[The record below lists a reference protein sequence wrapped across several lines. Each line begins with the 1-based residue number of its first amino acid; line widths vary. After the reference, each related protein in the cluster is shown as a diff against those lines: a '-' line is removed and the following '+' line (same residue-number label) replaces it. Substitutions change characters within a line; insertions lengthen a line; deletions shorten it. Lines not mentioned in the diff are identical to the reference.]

1 MLRTGITADEARLTG
16 HAEVNKPNQT
26 NHKSVTSIGFSRE
39 AYQQLRISWYGKQLQ
54 HITKPVYLG
63 VTLDRSLTFKDHT
76 KTRVKVGLRNG
87 ILRKLTNT
95 KWGVDAKTVRATAL
109 LPLQ

>member
-1 MLRTGITADEARLTG
+1 MTGPSHSRTT
-16 HAEVNKPNQT
+16 Q
-26 NHKSVTSIGFSRE
+26 
-39 AYQQLRISWYGKQLQ
+39 
-54 HITKPVYLG
+54 
-63 VTLDRSLTFKDHT
+63 